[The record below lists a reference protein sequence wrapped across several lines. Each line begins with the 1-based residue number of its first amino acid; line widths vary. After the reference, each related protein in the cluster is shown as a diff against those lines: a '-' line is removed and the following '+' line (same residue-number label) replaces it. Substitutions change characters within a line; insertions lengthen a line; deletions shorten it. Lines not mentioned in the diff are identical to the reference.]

1 MKKDEAIETMIK
13 SIKEFDADDQNQIL
27 FAVTTAVVEQRK
39 EIIESKSGQ
48 LNALVLSLENIPVL
62 LKV

>member
-27 FAVTTAVVEQRK
+27 FAVTSAVVEQRK
-39 EIIESKSGQ
+39 ELIETKSSH
-48 LNALVLSLENIPVL
+48 LKALVLSLENIPVL

>member
-1 MKKDEAIETMIK
+1 MKKDEAIESIIK
-13 SIKEFDADDQNQIL
+13 NIKEFDADDQNQIL

-39 EIIESKSGQ
+39 EVIESKSAQ
-48 LNALVLSLENIPVL
+48 LKDLVLSLENIPVL